1 MYIVYRVNMEAEVMN
16 KADLKVAETI
26 RKQLG
31 AVTLAM
37 LGAHEFVSGPDSLQ
51 FAIKGSRRARK
62 IRIVLDDD
70 DTYTVDFWT
79 GRGADMHRLAKHSGV
94 YVDQLHEL
102 IERETGLFTNYAQPV
117 MQ

>member
-1 MYIVYRVNMEAEVMN
+1 MMN
-16 KADLKVAETI
+16 KADRKVAETI

-37 LGAHEFVSGPDSLQ
+37 LGAHEFVAGRDSLQ